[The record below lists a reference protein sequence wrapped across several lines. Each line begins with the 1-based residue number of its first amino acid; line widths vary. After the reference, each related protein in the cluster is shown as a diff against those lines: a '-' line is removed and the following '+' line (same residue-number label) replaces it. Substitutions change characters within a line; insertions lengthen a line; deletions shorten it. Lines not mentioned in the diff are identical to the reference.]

1 MVYPI
6 GGVGMCL
13 FKKEL
18 ILNSNIWFP
27 ECRRYEDNYWGTLLC
42 AYVKKIY
49 FIQERLYYYRLNLNS
64 TTNANN
70 QLYHFDR
77 LSIEEDLQEEF
88 KNRGYD
94 KLYKNALEYIYIT
107 RYYYNTFY
115 VLMTKFDRMRWDLI
129 KRMKTSLI
137 SKYPFWKQNHY
148 FNIFLS
154 KKMQKEHILA
164 FSHPRIV
171 YVWFKFKPVLS
182 KIKAIYRKLK
192 IKKIQ

>member
-1 MVYPI
+1 M
-6 GGVGMCL
+6 
-13 FKKEL
+13 

-94 KLYKNALEYIYIT
+94 SKNFKTLIT
-107 RYYYNTFY
+107 VTNKKENTE
-115 VLMTKFDRMRWDLI
+115 
-129 KRMKTSLI
+129 
-137 SKYPFWKQNHY
+137 SKYYVVAVNEFKEWVIQV
-148 FNIFLS
+148 LDS
-154 KKMQKEHILA
+154 K
-164 FSHPRIV
+164 PDN
-171 YVWFKFKPVLS
+171 W
-182 KIKAIYRKLK
+182 
-192 IKKIQ
+192 